1 MSLLKK
7 EAPPN
12 GASPKSGVA
21 EPEIAISCGM
31 SHKGHVRQV
40 NEDSY
45 LDLPQKGLWVV
56 ADGMGG
62 HEAGD
67 VASQLIVESLRQAPL
82 NGSLSDRLNEI
93 EDILERVNHK
103 LLERGQVQAKS
114 QEGQSSAGGR
124 PPVIGSTIALL
135 AAEDRHVGVVM
146 WAGDSRVYRLRRGGV
161 LEQVSSDHSQ
171 IATYLKQGLITP
183 EEAKTHPERHIIT
196 RAVGS
201 QDDLFLE
208 ADLCE
213 LASGERFL
221 LCSDGLTRHL
231 SDAEIGRLLGE
242 GSPQEACQKLI
253 DLTLSRGAK
262 DNVTTLVVEIA

>member
-1 MSLLKK
+1 MPLLKK

-12 GASPKSGVA
+12 GAGKPGDTLHELAV
-21 EPEIAISCGM
+21 SCGM
-31 SHKGHVRQV
+31 SHKGRVRQV

-82 NGSLSDRLNEI
+82 SAGLAERLNEI
-93 EDILERVNHK
+93 EDVLDQVNHD
-103 LLERGQVQAKS
+103 LLERGQARNSRDVT
-114 QEGQSSAGGR
+114 GGKQH
-124 PPVIGSTIALL
+124 VIGSTIALL
-135 AAEDRHVGVVM
+135 AADEARVGVVM
-146 WAGDSRVYRLRRGGV
+146 WAGDSRVYRLRRGGN
-161 LEQVSSDHSQ
+161 LEQISSDHSQ

-201 QDDLFLE
+201 QDALFLE

-213 LASGERFL
+213 LSSGERFL

-231 SDAEIGRLLGE
+231 EDAEIAELLAAGTPE
-242 GSPQEACQKLI
+242 EACQKLI
-253 DLTLSRGAK
+253 DTTLSRGAK
-262 DNVTTLVVEIA
+262 DNVTTLVVEIP

>member
-7 EAPPN
+7 EAPPS
-12 GASPKSGVA
+12 GASPTPGASGA
-21 EPEIAISCGM
+21 ELAISCGM

-82 NGSLSDRLNEI
+82 NGCLSDRLNEI
-93 EDILERVNHK
+93 EDVLDRVNRS
-103 LLERGQVQAKS
+103 LLERGRAQAQGDAS
-114 QEGQSSAGGR
+114 TGDGR

-135 AAEDRHVGVVM
+135 ALEDKHVGVVM

-201 QDDLFLE
+201 QEDLFLE

-213 LASGERFL
+213 LAGGERFL

-231 SDAEIGRLLGE
+231 SDAEIGQLLGE
-242 GSPQEACQKLI
+242 GTPQQACQKLI

>member
-12 GASPKSGVA
+12 GASPKSGLA
-21 EPEIAISCGM
+21 GPEIAISCGM

-67 VASQLIVESLRQAPL
+67 VASQLIVNSLRQAPL

-93 EDILERVNHK
+93 EDVLDRVNRS
-103 LLERGQVQAKS
+103 LLERGQGRAQ
-114 QEGQSSAGGR
+114 GQSESAGAR

-146 WAGDSRVYRLRRGGV
+146 WAGDSRVYRLRRGGA

-231 SDAEIGRLLGE
+231 SDAEIAQLLGE
-242 GSPQEACQKLI
+242 GTPQEACQKLI

>member
-7 EAPPN
+7 EAPTQ
-12 GASPKSGVA
+12 GASPRSGLSG
-21 EPEIAISCGM
+21 PEIAISCGM

-67 VASQLIVESLRQAPL
+67 VASQLIVNSLRQAPL

-93 EDILERVNHK
+93 EDVLDRVNRS
-103 LLERGQVQAKS
+103 LLERGQGKAQA
-114 QEGQSSAGGR
+114 QSESAGAR

-146 WAGDSRVYRLRRGGV
+146 WAGDSRVYRLRKGCS

-201 QDDLFLE
+201 QEDLFLE

-231 SDAEIGRLLGE
+231 NDDEIAQLLAEGT
-242 GSPQEACQKLI
+242 PQEACQKLI

>member
-12 GASPKSGVA
+12 GASHKLGAAV
-21 EPEIAISCGM
+21 PEIAFSYGM

-45 LDLPQKGLWVV
+45 LDLPQRGLWVV

-67 VASQLIVESLRQAPL
+67 VASQMIVENLRQAPL
-82 NGSLSDRLNEI
+82 NGSLSERLNEI
-93 EDILERVNHK
+93 EDILDRVNRS
-103 LLERGQVQAKS
+103 LLERGQTMARGAD
-114 QEGQSSAGGR
+114 GQSTGGR

-135 AAEDRHVGVVM
+135 VAEDRHFGVVM

-201 QDDLFLE
+201 QSELFLE

-213 LASGERFL
+213 LSSGERFL

-231 SDAEIGRLLGE
+231 SDAEIATLLADGT
-242 GSPQEACQKLI
+242 PQEACQKLI
-253 DLTLSRGAK
+253 DMTLSRGAK

>member
-12 GASPKSGVA
+12 GASPKSGLA
-21 EPEIAISCGM
+21 GPEIAISCGM

-67 VASQLIVESLRQAPL
+67 VASQLIVNSLRQAPL

-93 EDILERVNHK
+93 EDVLDRVNRS
-103 LLERGQVQAKS
+103 LLERGQGKVK
-114 QEGQSSAGGR
+114 GQGEPSGAR

-146 WAGDSRVYRLRRGGV
+146 WAGDSRVYRLRRGGA

-231 SDAEIGRLLGE
+231 SDAEIAQLLGE
-242 GSPQEACQKLI
+242 GTPQEACQKLI